1 MTQFHAYQNKNPEST
16 GRYPYL
22 VEIQSDFL
30 STLQTTVVIPTAPN
44 SSTATVAL
52 SRLNPAITIHGES
65 YTLMTQDIAGITGS
79 QLGSSIVDIQAYRP
93 EIMGALNFLMSG
105 I

>member
-16 GRYPYL
+16 EQYPYL

-30 STLQTTVVIPTAPN
+30 SALQTTVVIPMATS

-65 YTLMTQDIAGITGS
+65 YTLMTQDIAGITRS
-79 QLGSSIVDIQAYRP
+79 QLGASIVDIQAYRS
-93 EIMGALNFLMSG
+93 EIMGALDFLMSG